1 MVLAALALVLLA
13 PPAPPEP
20 PTRPSLV
27 VSVDQGHEDCV
38 DVELEA
44 LHDAVEYALGWAIEH
59 RHAAPAQTWDTVV
72 ALRCIGEEAPA
83 IELTIRDPQTG
94 TLSSRVLDE
103 PLDDDPQQRGETLGL
118 AVADLVRATWL
129 QLELEAP
136 ATLEPIDPDRSSA
149 RTRRRA
155 RNVARRPT
163 APYLAGD
170 GFVVRHFFG
179 AKAPAL
185 MLGEQ
190 VELVHRPLRNF
201 AWKIDGELTA
211 WRVASEGG
219 PVKTLALT
227 VAPALLGY
235 GELGGSSRP
244 GRPGRV
250 ALYGGAGVRVGG
262 VRMLGEPSPSRGF
275 RPLAGPMAM
284 ARLEVSCG
292 RFVRVALYGESGWM
306 LAGPDDPQ
314 GVSMRGAWLNGT
326 FVIVSAF

>member
-1 MVLAALALVLLA
+1 MLGSLALLLLA
-13 PPAPPEP
+13 PPHPTEP
-20 PTRPSLV
+20 PTRPSLAV
-27 VSVDQGHEDCV
+27 AVDRGHEHCV
-38 DVELEA
+38 GVELEH
-44 LHDAVEYALGWAIEH
+44 LHDAVELALGWAIEH
-59 RHAAPAQTWDTVV
+59 RHAAPAQDWDTAV
-72 ALRCIGEEAPA
+72 ALRCVGEGTPA

-94 TLSSRVLDE
+94 TLSSRLLDE
-103 PLDDDPQQRGETLGL
+103 PLTSDPRQRAEQLGL
-118 AVADLVRATWL
+118 AVAELVRATWL
-129 QLELEAP
+129 QLELDA
-136 ATLEPIDPDRSSA
+136 AAQLEPIDPDRSSA

-179 AKAPAL
+179 VDAPTL

-190 VELVHRPLRNF
+190 VELVHRPLRNL

-211 WRVASEGG
+211 WRVDAEDG
-219 PVKTLALT
+219 PVKTLTLS

-235 GELGGSSRP
+235 GEFGGTSRP

-250 ALYGGAGVRVGG
+250 AIYGGAGARVGG

-275 RPLAGPMAM
+275 RPLAGPMAT

-292 RFVRVALYGESGWM
+292 RFVRVALVGESGWM
-306 LAGPDDPQ
+306 LAAPADP